1 MNFRHNKIWWYPDH
15 VLCEKCNTFAEKIVP
30 FNDSHLNKHLFDFFT
45 LWHII
50 GGIFLGLVFKRLD
63 YVLIGNFLFE
73 FIENTYIGVDFWI
86 KSGIS
91 NNQEY
96 DTYLNILGDSIGVLI
111 GYYVS
116 KKGLQVSLY
125 VAILALVLFF
135 TLPFFFEKSES
146 KKQIRNML

>member
-1 MNFRHNKIWWYPDH
+1 M
-15 VLCEKCNTFAEKIVP
+15 
-30 FNDSHLNKHLFDFFT
+30 
-45 LWHII
+45 
-50 GGIFLGLVFKRLD
+50 GLVFKRLD

-91 NNQEY
+91 NNLEY

-146 KKQIRNML
+146 KKQIHNML